1 MKTYRTGFLLA
12 VIGNVVL
19 ASVLAGVW
27 WHSQTSRPTTSSALE
42 AMPTSNTPDSTQS
55 SIARAAAMPEMPVPP
70 LQISRERLQSIGVK
84 TGAVERKAVE
94 DEIRTTGNVV
104 VDESRVAYV
113 QLRYSGYIQKVF
125 VDATYQYVR
134 KGQPL
139 FTIYSPDILTTE
151 REYLAA
157 KQGREQVAQSTVPEV
172 ASSAAALLDAAAGR
186 LKQWGVPQTEIA
198 RLESTGLVQPEIEV
212 DSPVSGYVTE
222 RNALQNVSV
231 QPEMRLYT
239 IADLSTVWV
248 QAQAFQGDL
257 GRIRI
262 GAQALLAVDT
272 FAGRTFHGRVDFIY
286 PQLDADTRTAKVRLV
301 FPNPGVQLK
310 PGMFVNVTLEVPMGR
325 QLIIPAT
332 GVLQSGTRQIAF
344 VYRTDG
350 YMEPREVRLGAR
362 VGDDFIVLD
371 GVKLGEQV
379 VTSANFLIDSESQL
393 QVALGL
399 LTPPSTSS
407 DRTSAAHNPEASI
420 ELTSEPS
427 PARKGSNVFRV
438 KLVDASGSSISGA
451 EVSVTFFLP
460 AMPQMG
466 MAALRTFV
474 TLRDKSNGVY
484 EGSGEL
490 ASGGTWQVT
499 VVARKQGQNIA
510 SRQLSIKTAGG
521 M

>member
-12 VIGNVVL
+12 VIANIVL

-27 WHSQTSRPTTSSALE
+27 WQSQTSRPTTSSALE
-42 AMPTSNTPDSTQS
+42 GMPTSNTRDSTQS
-55 SIARAAAMPEMPVPP
+55 SMARAAALPEMPVPAVE
-70 LQISRERLQSIGVK
+70 ISAQRLQSIGVK
-84 TGAVERKAVE
+84 TGAVERKAVA

-125 VDATYQYVR
+125 VDATYPYVR

-139 FTIYSPDILTTE
+139 FTIYSPDTMTTE
-151 REYLAA
+151 REYVAA

-257 GRIRI
+257 GRIKI

-272 FAGRTFHGRVDFIY
+272 FARI
-286 PQLDADTRTAKVRLV
+286 
-301 FPNPGVQLK
+301 
-310 PGMFVNVTLEVPMGR
+310 
-325 QLIIPAT
+325 
-332 GVLQSGTRQIAF
+332 
-344 VYRTDG
+344 
-350 YMEPREVRLGAR
+350 
-362 VGDDFIVLD
+362 
-371 GVKLGEQV
+371 
-379 VTSANFLIDSESQL
+379 
-393 QVALGL
+393 
-399 LTPPSTSS
+399 
-407 DRTSAAHNPEASI
+407 
-420 ELTSEPS
+420 S
-427 PARKGSNVFRV
+427 PASN
-438 KLVDASGSSISGA
+438 
-451 EVSVTFFLP
+451 
-460 AMPQMG
+460 
-466 MAALRTFV
+466 
-474 TLRDKSNGVY
+474 
-484 EGSGEL
+484 
-490 ASGGTWQVT
+490 
-499 VVARKQGQNIA
+499 
-510 SRQLSIKTAGG
+510 
-521 M
+521 